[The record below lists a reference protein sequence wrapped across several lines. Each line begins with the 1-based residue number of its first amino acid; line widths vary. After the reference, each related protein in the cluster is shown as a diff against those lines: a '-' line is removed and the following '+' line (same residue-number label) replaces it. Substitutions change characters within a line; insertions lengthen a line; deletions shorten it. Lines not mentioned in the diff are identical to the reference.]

1 MAQTNKSTEKS
12 VSFGEMLEHS
22 KFVLV
27 LMLLMLLG
35 TSLLVMIIPENSPD
49 IHFVAGQYS
58 PYTVFSEFDFSGED
72 KLKTRALRDKVTSQ
86 APYYF
91 RIQPEATAR
100 ILERFQEFFTELQK
114 RGAAESKGAR
124 YLPAPGNS
132 VAGRVAKLN
141 KNTLECLLQIAD
153 NPVQMKKMHSLFENA
168 LNNGIIS
175 SAQKGSLT
183 WDKHIRIIDIY
194 KRQRDSVP
202 MREIMTPREAA
213 QSVVN
218 ATLEY
223 YSDPEKEVILGAI
236 EKTLSALIG
245 NGNLV
250 YDPEFTEAKKEEMA
264 NMVRPVMFKIHK
276 GQPILEKK
284 SVVTDKDLMVL
295 EAYNKERRANQA
307 QSGPYRIILE
317 NIFLCLAIIIFT
329 GIYISHVHPE
339 IARSNRTIWLLGLI
353 TIAAILLN
361 RGFLDLF
368 KIISEQY
375 SISPN
380 VIYFALPLGFSALI
394 VSVIYGIRAALFVG
408 LLVTTIAA
416 LQMNNPFQMMVT
428 GLIVNGGAGFAVR
441 YATNYRNFFV
451 RGFLGTMIS
460 TLIVSFIFLWKDT
473 DMNGIFLWQDLE
485 GVKLCFWLLVFPLFT
500 GLLTAIL
507 AQLALFVIEFLFDV
521 STTMSLLIYSDF
533 NHPLLKRL
541 QFEAPGT
548 YHHSLMVSTL
558 AEQAAQEVGLNHV
571 KARVCALF
579 HDVGKLSQ
587 PDYFIENSPG
597 ADMHKELN
605 PSMSALIILN
615 HVKYGLELA
624 RKYKLKKIIRD
635 TILQHHGTDLILY
648 FYKRA
653 QEMHGEHNVGENE
666 FRYQGPLPSEKE
678 IVLIMLAD
686 CCEAAS
692 RSLEKPTP
700 GAVETLVREIFRKKI
715 RDGQLDDANLTMRE
729 LAGIRRSFVKTLS
742 SMMHGRIAYPK
753 EEARDEDDL
762 FVENGKDLSASGAE
776 TAEKTR

>member
-1 MAQTNKSTEKS
+1 MAERNKATEKPP
-12 VSFGEMLEHS
+12 SFGEKLEHS

-27 LMLLMLLG
+27 LMLLMVLAV
-35 TSLLVMIIPENSPD
+35 SLIVMIIPENDAD

-58 PYTVFSEFDFSGED
+58 PYTLFSKLDFSGED
-72 KLKTRALRDKVTSQ
+72 KLKTRALREQVASQ

-91 RIQPEATAR
+91 KIQPEASAQIT
-100 ILERFQEFFTELQK
+100 EHFQDFFAELRK
-114 RGAAESKGAR
+114 RGNAENKGAK
-124 YLPAPGNS
+124 YLPSPGDSAENL
-132 VAGRVAKLN
+132 AARLN
-141 KNTLECLLQIAD
+141 KNTLDCLLQIAD
-153 NPVQMKKMHSLFENA
+153 NPVQMKKMYSLFESA

-175 SAQKGSLT
+175 NEQKGSLT
-183 WDKHIRIIDIY
+183 WDKHIRIIDAY

-202 MREIMTPREAA
+202 MREIMTPLEAA
-213 QSVVN
+213 KSVVN

-223 YSDPEKEVILGAI
+223 YNDPNKDAILASI
-236 EKTLSALIG
+236 EKTLVSIIG
-245 NGNLV
+245 NGNLA
-250 YDPEFTEAKKEEMA
+250 YDQDFTEAKKEEMA
-264 NMVRPVMFKIHK
+264 NMVRPVMFEIHK

-295 EAYNKERRANQA
+295 EAYNKELRKTKA
-307 QSGPYRIILE
+307 QSGPYRVILE

-329 GIYISHVHPE
+329 GIYIYHVHPE
-339 IARSNRTIWLLGLI
+339 MVRSNRTIWLLGLI
-353 TIAAILLN
+353 TIASILLN
-361 RGFLDLF
+361 RVFLDLF

-375 SISPN
+375 SIPPN
-380 VIYFALPLGFSALI
+380 VIYFALPLGFAAII

-408 LLVTTIAA
+408 LLVTTIAS
-416 LQMNNPFQMMVT
+416 LQMNNPFQMMLT

-441 YATNYRNFFV
+441 YATNYRNFFI
-451 RGFLGTMIS
+451 RAFLGTMIS
-460 TLIVSFIFLWKDT
+460 TLIVAFIFLWRDT
-473 DMNGIFLWQDLE
+473 E
-485 GVKLCFWLLVFPLFT
+485 GADLCFWILVFPLFT

-507 AQLALFVIEFLFDV
+507 AQLALFVIEFMFDV
-521 STTMSLLIYSDF
+521 STTMSLLIYSDY

-558 AEQAAQEVGLNHV
+558 AEQAAQEVGLNHI

-597 ADMHKELN
+597 ADMHRELN
-605 PSMSALIILN
+605 PSMSAMIILN

-635 TILQHHGTDLILY
+635 TIMQHHGTDLILY

-653 QEMHGEHNVGENE
+653 QEIHGEHNVGENE

-700 GAVETLVREIFRKKI
+700 ASIDALVKELFRKKI
-715 RDGQLDDANLTMRE
+715 RDGQLDEANLTMKE
-729 LAGIRRSFVKTLS
+729 LAGIRKSFVKTLS

-753 EEARDEDDL
+753 DDSKDEDDL
-762 FVENGKDLSASGAE
+762 FVESGKNISAPGNGAP
-776 TAEKTR
+776 EKTV